1 MIAAPVQPRAWPRR
15 RWGFTVLAVFA
26 GQLGLIF
33 WLSDRAPVRAL
44 PAAGG
49 PALRLAGPG
58 SAELL
63 ALEDPTL
70 FALPHRQGFAGQAWL
85 IPTWTTNR
93 SYLFPDEPTWLQLE
107 PLELGAAFNQFVATN
122 RPDALLVFAPPEPAL
137 AFPELAPGPAAPT
150 SSVLRITGSLAER
163 AILTPVVL
171 SSQTNSDLLTNSVV
185 QMVVDSEGKPVS
197 LTLLSGSGSPNA
209 DRQALE
215 QARAA
220 RFNSV
225 ERGLKP
231 GATAQ
236 GLAWGQLIF
245 EWNTLPVPPTNASP
259 PAAAASP

>member
-1 MIAAPVQPRAWPRR
+1 M
-15 RWGFTVLAVFA
+15 
-26 GQLGLIF
+26 
-33 WLSDRAPVRAL
+33 
-44 PAAGG
+44 
-49 PALRLAGPG
+49 
-58 SAELL
+58 
-63 ALEDPTL
+63 
-70 FALPHRQGFAGQAWL
+70 
-85 IPTWTTNR
+85 
-93 SYLFPDEPTWLQLE
+93 
-107 PLELGAAFNQFVATN
+107 
-122 RPDALLVFAPPEPAL
+122 
-137 AFPELAPGPAAPT
+137 
-150 SSVLRITGSLAER
+150 RITGSLAER
-163 AILTPVVL
+163 ALLTPVVL

>member
-1 MIAAPVQPRAWPRR
+1 MISASVQAGAWPRR
-15 RWGFTVLAVFA
+15 RWGLTVLAVFA

-33 WLSDRAPVRAL
+33 WLSDRAPFRVL

-49 PALRLAGPG
+49 PTLRLAGPG

-93 SYLFPDEPTWLQLE
+93 SFSSPDQPAWLQLE

-122 RPDALLVFAPPEPAL
+122 RLDALLVFAPPEPAL
-137 AFPELAPGPAAPT
+137 VFPELAPGVSSAT
-150 SSVLRITGSLAER
+150 SSVLKITGSLAER
-163 AILTPVVL
+163 KLLTPLVL
-171 SSQTNSDLLTNSVV
+171 SSQTNTDLLTNSVV
-185 QMVVDSEGKPVS
+185 QMVVDPEGKPWS
-197 LTLLSGSGSPNA
+197 WTLLSGSGSPYA
-209 DRQALE
+209 DQQALE
-215 QARAA
+215 LARNA

-231 GATAQ
+231 GAPAL

-245 EWNTLPVPPTNASP
+245 EWNTLPMPPTNASP
-259 PAAAASP
+259 ASP